1 MYSMHNK
8 GKSLIGERFIRTLKN
23 KIYKSMISISKNVYL
38 DKLNNKVNT
47 YNNTYH
53 RTIKITPV
61 DVKSSTYINW
71 K

>member
-1 MYSMHNK
+1 MCSMHNK
-8 GKSLIGERFIRTLKN
+8 GKSLIGERFMRTLKN
-23 KIYKSMISISKNVYL
+23 KIYKSMISISKNVYF

-61 DVKSSTYINW
+61 DVKSSMYIN
-71 K
+71 

>member
-53 RTIKITPV
+53 RTTKITPI
-61 DVKSSTYINW
+61 DVKSSMYIN
-71 K
+71 

>member
-23 KIYKSMISISKNVYL
+23 KIYKSMISISKNVYF

-61 DVKSSTYINW
+61 DVKSSMYIN
-71 K
+71 

>member
-1 MYSMHNK
+1 MHNK

-23 KIYKSMISISKNVYL
+23 KIYKSMISISKNVYF

-47 YNNTYH
+47 YNNTYD

-61 DVKSSTYINW
+61 DVKSSMYIN
-71 K
+71 

>member
-8 GKSLIGERFIRTLKN
+8 GKSLIGERFIRILKN

-53 RTIKITPV
+53 RTIKITPI
-61 DVKSSTYINW
+61 DVKSSMYIN
-71 K
+71 

>member
-1 MYSMHNK
+1 MCSMHNK

-23 KIYKSMISISKNVYL
+23 KIYKSMISISKNVYF
-38 DKLNNKVNT
+38 DKLNNKVNI

-61 DVKSSTYINW
+61 DVKSSMYIN
-71 K
+71 

>member
-1 MYSMHNK
+1 MCSMHNK

-23 KIYKSMISISKNVYL
+23 KIYKSMISISKNVYF

-61 DVKSSTYINW
+61 DVKSSMYIN
-71 K
+71 

>member
-23 KIYKSMISISKNVYL
+23 KIYKSMISISKNVYF
-38 DKLNNKVNT
+38 DKLNNKVNI

-61 DVKSSTYINW
+61 DVKSSMYIN
-71 K
+71 

>member
-1 MYSMHNK
+1 MCSMHNK

-23 KIYKSMISISKNVYL
+23 KIYKSMISISKNVYF

-47 YNNTYH
+47 YNNTYD

-61 DVKSSTYINW
+61 DVKSSMYIN
-71 K
+71 

>member
-23 KIYKSMISISKNVYL
+23 KIYKSMISISKNVYF

-61 DVKSSTYINW
+61 DVKSSMYINW